1 MYIKSDVDL
10 DLTLVR
16 SAQAFQW
23 YFDGREYVGHAGGHE
38 ALIIPGDDGF
48 EIISPCTDEAFWR
61 DYFDLGRDYAALKPI
76 CDADPYLKQSY
87 DALHGLHVLNQPV
100 WDTLPSFIISANNN
114 VARIRV
120 LVKKLCDEL
129 GERRELNGIQIH
141 LFPTPEAL
149 AAAPVETLRAMGMGY
164 RAPTLALAL
173 GIWAKR
179 T

>member
-23 YFDGREYVGHAGGHE
+23 YFDGREYVGHAGGYE

-48 EIISPCTDEAFWR
+48 EIISPCTDEAFWC

-87 DALHGLHVLNQPV
+87 DACAE
-100 WDTLPSFIISANNN
+100 SAGVGHAAVVHN
-114 VARIRV
+114 
-120 LVKKLCDEL
+120 L
-129 GERRELNGIQIH
+129 GQQ
-141 LFPTPEAL
+141 
-149 AAAPVETLRAMGMGY
+149 
-164 RAPTLALAL
+164 
-173 GIWAKR
+173 
-179 T
+179 